1 MNFFTYNRLI
11 LLISHKTWGIHVNQT
26 KLFAGS
32 SNKPLATE
40 VARRLSLP
48 LERVD
53 LGKFND
59 GELSVELKDNVRGS
73 KAFIIQSTCAPANDT
88 LMEMILMADALY
100 RSSTEKIIAVVPYF
114 GYARQDR
121 RPGYART
128 PISAR
133 VIADLIQAVKID
145 HLVTIDLHTTQIQG
159 FFDIPVDN
167 LSANRLFVQDI
178 KDKYMSENTVV
189 VSPDIGGVVRAR
201 SVAKN
206 IGADLAIIDKRRPKA
221 NVSEVMN
228 IIGEIEG
235 KDCILTDDIIDTAGT
250 LTKAASALMER
261 GANRVIAYCTH
272 PVLSGP
278 ACERLADSVL
288 TELVVTDTI
297 PLSPECD
304 GLRIRQISTAAV
316 LAETIRRLDN
326 GESISELSN

>member
-1 MNFFTYNRLI
+1 M
-11 LLISHKTWGIHVNQT
+11 NQT

-53 LGKFND
+53 LGKFSD

-178 KDKYMSENTVV
+178 KDKYLSENTVV

-228 IIGEIEG
+228 IIGDIEG

-297 PLSPECD
+297 PLAPECD

>member
-1 MNFFTYNRLI
+1 M
-11 LLISHKTWGIHVNQT
+11 NQT

-53 LGKFND
+53 LGKFSD

-100 RSSTEKIIAVVPYF
+100 RSSTDKIIAVVPYF

-206 IGADLAIIDKRRPKA
+206 IGVELAIIDKRRPKA
-221 NVSEVMN
+221 NISEVMN
-228 IIGEIEG
+228 IIGDIEG

-297 PLSPECD
+297 PLAPECD

-316 LAETIRRLDN
+316 LAETVRRLDN

>member
-1 MNFFTYNRLI
+1 M
-11 LLISHKTWGIHVNQT
+11 NQT

-32 SNKPLATE
+32 SNKQLATE

-48 LERVD
+48 LERVE
-53 LGKFND
+53 LGKFSD

-228 IIGEIEG
+228 IIGDIEG

-297 PLSPECD
+297 PLAPECD

-316 LAETIRRLDN
+316 LAETVRRLDN

>member
-1 MNFFTYNRLI
+1 M
-11 LLISHKTWGIHVNQT
+11 NQT

-53 LGKFND
+53 LGKFSD
-59 GELSVELKDNVRGS
+59 GELSIELKDNVRGS

-100 RSSTEKIIAVVPYF
+100 RSSTDKIIAVVPYF

-178 KDKYMSENTVV
+178 KEKYLSDNTVV

-206 IGADLAIIDKRRPKA
+206 IGAELAIIDKRRPKA

-228 IIGEIEG
+228 IIGDIEG

-250 LTKAASALMER
+250 LTKAASALMDR

-297 PLSPECD
+297 PLAPECD